1 MRRLI
6 VIGFAVC
13 GLLAGAGTVSASSHR
28 ARAASTVPLVVV
40 RAKDGETVALARV
53 TIHGRAFTFL
63 IDTGATRSVVDVA
76 LARQLHLRTVGRP
89 ITVSGVGCTSSSRN
103 VRLTNWRIA
112 GQPLPSITAVS
123 TKISFGRG
131 RAIGLLGSDVLA
143 HFGAATIDYQH
154 AELTLG

>member
-6 VIGFAVC
+6 VIGFAVG
-13 GLLAGAGTVSASSHR
+13 GLLAGAGTVSASSQGAHP
-28 ARAASTVPLVVV
+28 ASTVPLVVV
-40 RAKDGETVALARV
+40 KGRDGEAAALARV

-103 VRLTNWRIA
+103 VRLAGWRIG

-123 TKISFGRG
+123 TKISFGHG

-143 HFGAATIDYQH
+143 RFGAARIDYQH